1 MPRPNRSLTFVPS
14 EIAYVHTMLKA
25 CRNLYLLGMDRKK
38 RRKLLHRRQWFYQRI
53 ERLSR
58 YMGIDLLGFSLMDN
72 HTHFLLRSR
81 PDVVATWDDRE
92 VATRWLTMC
101 PKRRKKVKVNGVVTY
116 EPIPPTEAEIEEE
129 MKDQKRVTELRSRLS
144 DISWWMRLLAQVI
157 AQKAN
162 REDSDGQSLGHF
174 FKSRFKAVRVRTIAH
189 LLACSMYI
197 DLNPF
202 RALLT
207 DSIDGYEDTSAKKRL
222 DLLKVALGKENDKAS
237 KVQIKRAQKLLGS
250 LGEERRKEFT
260 DEEMES
266 VCRQLLFGATA
277 TNASDSSSGMEMN
290 EDEARVE
297 AESLAPKP
305 LSPEQRAARAEFLSP
320 ILLDTLSTDPQV
332 SDLGTRC
339 SDKGF
344 LPISATEYLGLLQ
357 WSMDNEVAKRNG
369 PDLEQLPVALTRLGV
384 HPMQFL
390 SLLRHFSKCCPRE
403 AGSGDFDAK
412 ACYDPGSM
420 RSPWNSELV
429 GGISCS
435 ELVKTSHGRSVV
447 ADGPGGTS

>member
-1 MPRPNRSLTFVPS
+1 MPRQNRSLTFVPS

-53 ERLSR
+53 EHLNS

-92 VATRWLTMC
+92 IVTRWLTMC
-101 PKRRKKVKVNGVVTY
+101 PKHRKKVKVNGVVTY
-116 EPIPPTEAEIEEE
+116 QPIPPTDAEIEQE

-162 REDSDGQSLGHF
+162 REDYEGEALGHF

-189 LLACSMYI
+189 LLACAMYI

-202 RALLT
+202 RALLSE
-207 DSIDGYEDTSAKKRL
+207 SIDGYEDTSAKKRL
-222 DLLKVALGKENDKAS
+222 DLLRIALGKENDKAS

-250 LGEERRKEFT
+250 FGEERRKEFT
-260 DEEMES
+260 DEEMEGI
-266 VCRQLLFGATA
+266 CKQLLFGAAA
-277 TNASDSSSGMEMN
+277 TNGLDSVGGMEAK
-290 EDEARVE
+290 EDENRVQT
-297 AESLAPKP
+297 ESQISKP
-305 LSPEQRAARAEFLSP
+305 LSLEQRAARAEFLSP

-332 SDLGTRC
+332 SELGTRC

-357 WSMDNEVAKRNG
+357 WSMDNEVARRNG
-369 PDLEQLPVALTRLGV
+369 PDPEQLPSALKRLGV

-403 AGSGDFDAK
+403 AGRGDFDTK
-412 ACYDPGSM
+412 AYYDPGSM
-420 RSPWNSELV
+420 RSPWNSELPCGDASSDGIETSLGQGV
-429 GGISCS
+429 GA
-435 ELVKTSHGRSVV
+435 E
-447 ADGPGGTS
+447 GPGGTS

>member
-1 MPRPNRSLTFVPS
+1 MPRQNRSDVFVPS

-38 RRKLLHRRQWFYQRI
+38 RRKLLHRRQWFYERI
-53 ERLSR
+53 EHLNR

-92 VATRWLTMC
+92 IVTRWLTMC
-101 PKRRKKVKVNGVVTY
+101 PKHRKKVKVNGVVTY
-116 EPIPPTEAEIEEE
+116 QPIPPTDAEIEQE
-129 MKDQKRVTELRSRLS
+129 MKDPKRVTELRSRLS

-162 REDSDGQSLGHF
+162 REDYEGQALGHF
-174 FKSRFKAVRVRTIAH
+174 FQSRFKAVRVRTIAH

-207 DSIDGYEDTSAKKRL
+207 ESIEGYEDTSAKKRL
-222 DLLKVALGKENDKAS
+222 DLLKIALGKENDKAS

-250 LGEERRKEFT
+250 LGDEKRREFT
-260 DEEMES
+260 DAEMEDI
-266 VCRQLLFGATA
+266 CKQLLFGAA
-277 TNASDSSSGMEMN
+277 AN
-290 EDEARVE
+290 DEASMTEERKGDESQVE
-297 AESLAPKP
+297 PKP
-305 LSPEQRAARAEFLSP
+305 MSPEQRAARAEFLSP

-344 LPISATEYLGLLQ
+344 LPISATEYLGLLK

-369 PDLEQLPVALTRLGV
+369 PDLEQLPAALTRLGV

-403 AGSGDFDAK
+403 AGQGDFETQAY
-412 ACYDPGSM
+412 YDPGSM
-420 RSPWNSELV
+420 RSPWNSELTCSVAISEGFEAPPGQGV
-429 GGISCS
+429 GA
-435 ELVKTSHGRSVV
+435 E
-447 ADGPGGTS
+447 GPGGTS